1 VSAGSV
7 RRVLAP
13 NPGPMTLEGT
23 NTWIV
28 GGDPAVVIDPGPDD
42 AGHLEA
48 VRSEAG
54 QVGAILLTHRHPDHA
69 PGAAALARA
78 CGAPVYAW
86 RPDPGESPLRAGQ
99 EISAGGGLTLVA
111 VHTPGHTPD
120 HVVFFVPSL
129 GALFT
134 GDAVLGR
141 GTSVIDPP
149 EGDLVAY
156 LRSLDA
162 MAALDPRTI
171 YPGHG
176 PAVWSAAEKIA
187 EYRAHR
193 EERERQ
199 VLDALAPGARTPEEI
214 VETVYAEYPPD
225 VHALAARS
233 VLAHLL
239 KLEREGR
246 AAHVGPPRDNRFEPA
261 TPAACKRCG
270 RPAVPRSTLCRRCST
285 ELLQEGPSAG
295 ENPGAST

>member
-1 VSAGSV
+1 
-7 RRVLAP
+7 
-13 NPGPMTLEGT
+13 
-23 NTWIV
+23 
-28 GGDPAVVIDPGPDD
+28 
-42 AGHLEA
+42 
-48 VRSEAG
+48 
-54 QVGAILLTHRHPDHA
+54 
-69 PGAAALARA
+69 
-78 CGAPVYAW
+78 
-86 RPDPGESPLRAGQ
+86 PGELPLRAGQ
-99 EISAGGGLTLVA
+99 ELVAGRGLTVVA
-111 VHTPGHTPD
+111 VHTPGHKPD

-149 EGDLVAY
+149 EGDLAAY

-162 MAALDPRTI
+162 MAALDPKTI
-171 YPGHG
+171 DPGHG

-199 VLDALAPGARTPEEI
+199 VLDALAAGARSPEEI

-246 AAHVGPPRDNRFEPA
+246 GAHVGPPRDH
-261 TPAACKRCG
+261 
-270 RPAVPRSTLCRRCST
+270 
-285 ELLQEGPSAG
+285 
-295 ENPGAST
+295 